1 MADLDLSALERLAA
15 HLPLTYRSR
24 DYDDWG
30 YVRDA
35 AGKVFCV
42 LFYSRDED
50 TLAAHRRD
58 KTDPALPMA
67 TDLIAAV
74 NALPALIRRIRDG
87 ERREA
92 VMVEALHDANKMLC
106 RAHARIHGLPR
117 TTDTLLAREIENHRA
132 KFKDEYA
139 RAALA
144 ARKDGGT

>member
-1 MADLDLSALERLAA
+1 MADDLDLSELERLAA
-15 HLPLTYRSR
+15 EATAALAAYYADPSIAASSR
-24 DYDDWG
+24 
-30 YVRDA
+30 VSRTKAAASRA
-35 AGKVFCV
+35 AG
-42 LFYSRDED
+42 R
-50 TLAAHRRD
+50 
-58 KTDPALPMA
+58 
-67 TDLIAAV
+67 
-74 NALPALIRRIRDG
+74 ALPALLRRIRAS

-92 VMVEALHDANKMLC
+92 EMREALHDANKMLC